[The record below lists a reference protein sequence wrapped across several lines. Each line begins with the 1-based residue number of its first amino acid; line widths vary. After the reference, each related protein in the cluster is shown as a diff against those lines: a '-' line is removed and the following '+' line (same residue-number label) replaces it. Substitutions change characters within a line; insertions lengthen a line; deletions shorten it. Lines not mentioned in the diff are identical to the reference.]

1 MDQISECG
9 LRIFVNR
16 GSRPKPNLQPKLL
29 CACLKPSSK
38 KITAK
43 RVNWY
48 LFAVRSN
55 LNPDTKE
62 NYMNL
67 KIIIENG
74 EDGFFVAHCPSLKSC
89 WSQGKTREEALTN
102 IREAIDL
109 YLEPSPEDF
118 VGKQEVV
125 ELTV

>member
-1 MDQISECG
+1 M
-9 LRIFVNR
+9 
-16 GSRPKPNLQPKLL
+16 
-29 CACLKPSSK
+29 KPSSK
-38 KITAK
+38 KTTAPA
-43 RVNWY
+43 RANWD
-48 LFAVRSN
+48 LIVVGSN

-62 NYMNL
+62 NFLNL
-67 KIIIENG
+67 KIIIESG

-89 WSQGKTREEALTN
+89 WSQGKTRDEALKN